1 VRKADGRR
9 IVLKVLDGTDLAPEE
24 LARLEHELDLK
35 QLLRGSPAVEPL
47 ALSTLDGQPALEL
60 EDFAGVPL
68 DRLPG
73 TPLPVPDFL
82 ALAATVA
89 AALSDIH
96 GRGLIH
102 KDIKPSSILFDA
114 ERGRVKIGGFGFASR
129 AAHEQTT
136 ARPGLLVDESLPYV
150 SPEQTG
156 RLNRVIDGRSDLY
169 SLGVTFYQL
178 LTGRLPFEA
187 GDALGWVYCHVAR
200 KPPPPDQLRTAL
212 PAALSAIVLKL
223 LAKIPDERYQS
234 AGGLHHDLE
243 LCLRQWQATG
253 QIAPFRLG
261 ERDASDRFLVPQLV
275 YGRDAEC
282 AALRAAFERVADSGS
297 CELVLVSGG
306 SGVGKSAVVS
316 ELRRPVIARHGLF
329 VSGKFEQFKRD
340 IPYLTVMRAFRELT
354 LDILAESGER
364 ITAWRRRLEAALGPN
379 GQLVVDLI
387 PQVGLIV
394 GPQPPVPELPLGEAE
409 NRLRMVLRQFVCAF
423 ADRERP
429 LVVFLDDL
437 HWADGP
443 SLNLLADLVASPD
456 TRHLLLVGAFR
467 DNEVGPSHP
476 LRQALDRLR
485 AGGGAVR
492 DIVIEP
498 LPQDELARLVADTVH
513 RPPAEAAPLARLV
526 LDRTGGNPFFAVH
539 FLTALHHKQLIAFD
553 HRERRWSWDMT
564 RIRAERHT
572 DNVVDLMV
580 GKLRELPAET
590 QRALTLAACI
600 GAIVDAQAM
609 DAVLGVDA
617 EPVLRAALEA
627 DLLLRA
633 EQAYRFPHDRV
644 QEAAYLLI
652 PESERAATHLRIGR
666 TLWARAGPD
675 ELPDRVFEI
684 VNQLNRGVDLIT
696 ARDERERVAE
706 LNLLAGRR
714 AKDSAAYPSAIKYF
728 AAGTALLA
736 HGHEGACTG
745 RHDLAFA
752 LEFHRAECE
761 PWAGAAAAAADRLAM
776 LADRAA
782 NLVELAAVTCAEVSL
797 YTAQSR
803 ADRAI
808 EVSLDYLRRVGI
820 DWSPHPDEAEVA
832 AEFRRLWLALGERPI
847 ESLVDLP
854 LAADADRRATMNVL
868 SWTSSPAIFTDE
880 RLHCLLVTR
889 LANMS
894 LEHGNSAASCLAY
907 ARLGMLIGPRFGDYA
922 RAFQFGKLGFD
933 LVEKRGLLL
942 FKALVFLD
950 FAALITPWTRPLSE
964 GLVLVRRAFDA
975 AQESGNLVYACYSRN
990 CLETLMLARGD
1001 PLADV
1006 QAEAETSLVF
1016 VENAHFELPIDSVTI
1031 HLQLIRSLRGKGGEL
1046 GSLDGGSFDEARFE
1060 RSLRAGERVPITACW
1075 YWVRKLQAR
1084 CLAGDHAAAVA
1095 AAEEAE
1101 PLLWTSPSFFET
1113 AEYHFYGGLARA
1125 ARHDEVPPGER
1136 PRHLAALLAH
1146 GRQLAVWARNCPENF
1161 AGRSTLVAAEIARV
1175 EGRTLDAEGL
1185 YAQAIQAARDG
1196 GCVQVEAS
1204 AYEMAAR
1211 FWRARGLTEIA
1222 DVHLARALER
1232 YRRWGAEGK
1241 ARRLEQLHPQIV
1253 RPGVA
1258 LPATVTLAA
1267 PADRLDLMSVIKAS
1281 QTISGV
1287 IDRDELLRTMLEIV
1301 VEQGGARRARLILAT
1316 DGELGIAGDVTKAPG
1331 GDTPASTGVPESIL
1345 RYVARTQER
1354 VLLDDAAADA
1364 GRFASDPY
1372 LARARPRSVLCLPI
1386 RRQAD
1391 VVALLYLENDL
1402 APGVF
1407 TPERLTALE
1416 LIAAQAAISLENA
1429 LLLGRERQARAEAE
1443 AAERRAVILG
1453 EATAVM
1459 SSTLDYEALFGTLAR
1474 LCVRELADW
1483 VVIDLAEGGKTTR
1496 VAGAHRDPDK
1506 EPVLRELAERYPP
1519 RLDSIAP
1526 VSKVLAGGGPV
1537 LLSQLTDAEL
1547 RALCIDEHHAELARE
1562 LGTRSAIVVPLVAR
1576 EARVGALA
1584 LVSGTPHRFTAADVD
1599 LFAEIGRRMALT
1611 IDNSRLL
1618 IETQRA
1624 VHLRDQFL
1632 SVASHELRTPITSL
1646 KLRLETLQ
1654 RAAARDGGL
1663 PGATLGYALARL
1675 LHSTV
1680 QLQRLT
1686 DELLDVTRI
1695 EQGQMTIHA
1704 AEVDLGAVV
1713 REVTESLELDLTASG
1728 CALSIRSSGPVMG
1741 RWDARRLDQVVTNL
1755 LSNAIKFGAG
1765 RPIEVSVRD
1774 AGQTAQLTVEDHG
1787 IGIDAA
1793 RVAHVFDR
1801 FERAVSPVHYGGLG
1815 LGLYLARAIVEAHG
1829 GTIGVESR
1837 LGHGSTFT
1845 VTLPR
1850 TAPAAR

>member
-1 VRKADGRR
+1 VRKTDGRP
-9 IVLKVLDGTDLAPEE
+9 IVLKVLDGIDLVPEE
-24 LARLEHELDLK
+24 LERLKHELDLK
-35 QLLRGSPAVEPL
+35 QVLRGSPAVEPL

-68 DRLPG
+68 DRLVG
-73 TPLPVPDFL
+73 MTLPVQDFL
-82 ALAATVA
+82 ALAVSVVA
-89 AALSDIH
+89 ALADIH

-114 ERGRVKIGGFGFASR
+114 KRGRVKISDFGLASR
-129 AAHEQTT
+129 ATHEQTT

-156 RLNRVIDGRSDLY
+156 RLNRAIDGRSDLY

-187 GDALGWVYCHVAR
+187 RDALGWVYCHVAR
-200 KPPPPDQLRTAL
+200 RPPAPDQIRTTL

-234 AGGLHHDLE
+234 AGGLQHDLE
-243 LCLRQWQATG
+243 RCLREWQATG
-253 QIAPFRLG
+253 RIAPFRLG
-261 ERDASDRFLVPQLV
+261 DRDTSDRFVIPQRV
-275 YGRDAEC
+275 YGRDVEY
-282 AALRAAFERVADSGS
+282 AALRAAFERAADGGG
-297 CELVLVSGG
+297 CELLLVSGN
-306 SGVGKSAVVS
+306 SGIGKSAVVS
-316 ELRRPVIARHGLF
+316 ELRRPVVGRQGAF

-340 IPYLTVMRAFRELT
+340 IPYLTVIRAFRELT

-364 ITAWRRRLEAALGPN
+364 IRTWRRRLETALGPN

-409 NRLRMVLRQFVCAF
+409 KRLRMVLRQFVCAF
-423 ADRERP
+423 ADREHP

-437 HWADGP
+437 QWADGP
-443 SLNLLADLVASPD
+443 SLNLLGDLIASPD
-456 TRHLLLVGAFR
+456 TRHLLLVGAHR
-467 DNEVGPSHP
+467 DNELGQSHP
-476 LRQALDRLR
+476 LGQALDRLR

-492 DIVIEP
+492 DIVVGP
-498 LPQDELARLVADTVH
+498 LPQDELARLIADTVH
-513 RPPAEAAPLARLV
+513 RPPAEVAPLARLV
-526 LDRTGGNPFFAVH
+526 RAKTGGNPFFAIH
-539 FLTALHHKQLIAFD
+539 FLTALHRKELIAFD
-553 HRERRWSWDMT
+553 HREGRWSWDMT

-580 GKLRELPAET
+580 GKLRELPPET
-590 QRALTLAACI
+590 QRALTVAACI
-600 GAIVDAQAM
+600 GAIVDAQTMA
-609 DAVLGVDA
+609 AVLGLDA

-627 DLLLRA
+627 DLLLRTD
-633 EQAYRFPHDRV
+633 QAYRFPHDRV
-644 QEAAYLLI
+644 QEAAYSLI
-652 PESERAATHLRIGR
+652 PESERPATHLRIGR
-666 TLWARAGPD
+666 TLLHRARPD

-714 AKDSAAYPSAIKYF
+714 AKDSAAYPSAIRYF

-736 HGHEGACTG
+736 HEPDGGWQR

-761 PWAGAAAAAADRLAM
+761 PWAGDAAAAAERLSM
-776 LADRAA
+776 LAGRATS
-782 NLVELAAVTCAEVSL
+782 LVELAAVTCAEVSL
-797 YTAQSR
+797 YTTQNR
-803 ADRAI
+803 AERAI

-820 DWSPHPDEAEVA
+820 DWSPHPDEAEVS
-832 AEFRRLWLALGERPI
+832 AEFERLWQMLGERPI

-854 LAADADRRATMNVL
+854 LVADADRRATMDVL
-868 SWTSSPAIFTDE
+868 SWASSPAIFTDE

-907 ARLGMLIGPRFGDYA
+907 ARLGMLIGPRFGDYG

-933 LVEKRGLLL
+933 LVEKRGLLR

-964 GLVLVRRAFDA
+964 GLALVRRAFDA

-990 CLETLMLARGD
+990 CLHTLMLARGD

-1016 VENAHFELPIDSVTI
+1016 VQNAHFELPIDSVTI
-1031 HLQLIRSLRGKGGEL
+1031 QLQLIRTLRGLLDRL
-1046 GSLDGGSFDEARFE
+1046 GSFDGGSFDEAAFE
-1060 RSLRAGERVPITACW
+1060 RSLRARERVPITACW
-1075 YWVRKLQAR
+1075 YWTHKLHAR
-1084 CLAGDHAAAVA
+1084 CLAGDYAAAVA

-1101 PLLWTSPSFFET
+1101 PLLWTSPSFLET
-1113 AEYHFYGGLARA
+1113 AEYHVYGALARA
-1125 ARHDEVPPGER
+1125 ARHDEVPPDER
-1136 PRHLAALLAH
+1136 PRHRAALLAH
-1146 GRQLAVWARNCPENF
+1146 GRQLAVWAKHCPENF
-1161 AGRSTLVAAEIARV
+1161 ASRSGLVAAEIARI
-1175 EGRTLDAEGL
+1175 EERTLDAEAL
-1185 YAQAIQAARDG
+1185 YAQAIQGAREG
-1196 GCVQVEAS
+1196 GFVHIEAM
-1204 AYEMAAR
+1204 AYEWAAR

-1222 DVHLARALER
+1222 DAHLARALER
-1232 YRRWGAEGK
+1232 YRRWGADGK
-1241 ARRLEQLHPQIV
+1241 VRQLEQLHPQLP
-1253 RPGVA
+1253 RSGA
-1258 LPATVTLAA
+1258 APATVALAA
-1267 PADRLDLMSVIKAS
+1267 PADQLDLLSVIKAS
-1281 QTISGV
+1281 QTISSA
-1287 IDRDELLRTMLEIV
+1287 IDRDELLRTLLEIV
-1301 VEQGGARRARLILAT
+1301 VEQGGARRARLVLASE
-1316 DGELGIAGDVTKAPG
+1316 GELGIAGDVTRVPGGGAPG
-1331 GDTPASTGVPESIL
+1331 STGVPESIL
-1345 RYVARTQER
+1345 RYAARTQER

-1429 LLLGRERQARAEAE
+1429 LLLERERQARAEAE
-1443 AAERRAVILG
+1443 AAGRRAVILG

-1459 SSTLDYEALFGTLAR
+1459 SSTLDHEPLFGALAR

-1483 VVIDLAEGGKTTR
+1483 VVIDLAEGGTTTR
-1496 VAGAHRDPDK
+1496 IAGAHRNPEK
-1506 EPVLRELAERYPP
+1506 EPLLRELAELYPA
-1519 RLDSIAP
+1519 RLGSIAP
-1526 VSKVLAGGGPV
+1526 VAKVLAGGGPIV
-1537 LLSQLTDAEL
+1537 LSDLTDAEL
-1547 RALCIDEHHAELARE
+1547 RDLCVDERHAELAQE
-1562 LGTRSAIVVPLVAR
+1562 LGTRSAIVVPLMTR
-1576 EARVGALA
+1576 ETRVGALS
-1584 LVSGTPHRFTAADVD
+1584 LVSATPHRFTAADVD

-1611 IDNSRLL
+1611 VENSRLL

-1646 KLRLETLQ
+1646 KLRLETLR
-1654 RAAARDGGL
+1654 RAAVRDGRL
-1663 PGATLGYALARL
+1663 PETTLDSLARL

-1695 EQGQMTIHA
+1695 EQGQMTMQP

-1713 REVTESLELDLTASG
+1713 REVTENLELDLTASG

-1765 RPIEVSVRD
+1765 RPIEVSVQD
-1774 AGQTAQLTVEDHG
+1774 AGQTAQLSVEDHG

-1837 LGHGSTFT
+1837 LGEGSTFT
-1845 VTLPR
+1845 VTLPK
-1850 TAPAAR
+1850 TARAAR